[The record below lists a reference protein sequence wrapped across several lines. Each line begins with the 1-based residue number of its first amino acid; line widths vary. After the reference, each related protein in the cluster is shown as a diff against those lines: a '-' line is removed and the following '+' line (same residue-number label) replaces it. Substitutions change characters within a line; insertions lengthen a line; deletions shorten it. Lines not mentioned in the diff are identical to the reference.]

1 MMRQIHERI
10 TDVAER
16 PATRRGVVRGAAMVG
31 GGAMAM
37 AASPLVSQYR
47 ALAQNETGD
56 DIISVLNYALTL
68 EHLENQFYAAGLATF
83 TSADIEALGFLPG
96 VFDFIAEIGANEAA
110 HVETLT
116 TVINDLGGEP
126 VEAGEYAIED
136 ALASADAFIATAQAL
151 ENTGVG
157 AYTGAA
163 KFLIENDELLTAAL
177 TIHAVEAR
185 HAAYLNILNGE
196 SPFPD
201 AFDEPLT
208 PAEVVEI
215 ASDFI
220 VEAEVVTPEAAAAED
235 DEEET
240 EGADDSEDEDEVEDE
255 DEEQDEDESA

>member
-1 MMRQIHERI
+1 MRQFQAQISTVTERS
-10 TDVAER
+10 AS
-16 PATRRGVVRGAAMVG
+16 RRGVVRGAAIAG

-37 AASPLVSQYR
+37 AASPLIGQYR

-83 TSADIEALGFLPG
+83 TPADIEALGFLPG
-96 VFDFIAEIGANEAA
+96 VYDYITQIGADEAA

-116 TVINDLGGEP
+116 TVISDLGGDP
-126 VEAGEYAIED
+126 VEAGEYAVDD

-163 KFLIENDELLTAAL
+163 QFLIENDELLTAAL
-177 TIHAVEAR
+177 TIHGVEAR

-201 AFDEPLT
+201 AYDEPLT

-220 VEAEVVTPEAAAAED
+220 VEAEVVTPEAF
-235 DEEET
+235 
-240 EGADDSEDEDEVEDE
+240 EGGTPEA
-255 DEEQDEDESA
+255 